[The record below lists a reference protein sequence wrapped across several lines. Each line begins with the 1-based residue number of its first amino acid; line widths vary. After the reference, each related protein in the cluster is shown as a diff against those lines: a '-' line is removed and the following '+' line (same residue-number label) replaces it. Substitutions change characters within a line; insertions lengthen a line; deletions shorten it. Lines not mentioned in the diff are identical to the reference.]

1 MFFTLYSSF
10 FNVNYPPFIIF
21 QCFLPSFHHYSM
33 FFFTP
38 FSPVSNAFYTLFI
51 IFSTFPNLFHN
62 FSMFLPPFHH
72 YSMFFTLFSSL
83 FNVFYSFFITI
94 FIVFTLFSLV
104 FNVFYPLFI
113 IFPCFWG
120 GGGTLL
126 SQHGLTLSVH
136 VLEQGANCE
145 CTENYSLLFMSLW
158 NKIYIHI
165 ILQIFLLFSIIN
177 Y

>member
-1 MFFTLYSSF
+1 MFFTLFSSL
-10 FNVNYPPFIIF
+10 FNV
-21 QCFLPSFHHYSM
+21 
-33 FFFTP
+33 FFTP
-38 FSPVSNAFYTLFI
+38 FSPVSNVFYPLFI
-51 IFSTFPNLFHN
+51 IFSTFPTLFHN

-94 FIVFTLFSLV
+94 FIVFTLFSSV

-120 GGGTLL
+120 GGTLL
-126 SQHGLTLSVH
+126 RQHGLTLSVH

-165 ILQIFLLFSIIN
+165 ILQIFLLFSMIN
-177 Y
+177 YRIRNVFFVKSYVLIKFKI